1 MSNTAENITDIYAA
15 SSRTIAVQYVYHFI
29 LLYHTITTPMALD
42 PQNFLATNKE
52 EACGMRH
59 GLKKDRKEIGT
70 RIRAG
75 NREENWAD
83 NGLYAL
89 IY

>member
-1 MSNTAENITDIYAA
+1 
-15 SSRTIAVQYVYHFI
+15 
-29 LLYHTITTPMALD
+29 MALD